1 VRILFEQTCNELN
14 NLRVKYNRLEKDY
27 NSLKN
32 KFLAYRNKINI
43 VSNEYEEKMIQLA
56 EKEKRDLQ
64 IFKEDPF
71 TEKNTENKLSITS
84 ELWEIVIV
92 ITSGIEN
99 SVNVTE
105 HVLNLTNL
113 SYKDYK
119 TKNVFEISHP

>member
-1 VRILFEQTCNELN
+1 MRILFEQTCNELN